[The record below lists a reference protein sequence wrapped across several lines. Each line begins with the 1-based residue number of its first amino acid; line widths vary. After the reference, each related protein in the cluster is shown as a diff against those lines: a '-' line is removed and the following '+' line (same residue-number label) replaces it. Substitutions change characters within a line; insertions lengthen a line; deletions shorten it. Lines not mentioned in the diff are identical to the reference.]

1 MPPKTKVT
9 KEMILSAVLE
19 ITKKNG
25 FLSVNARSI
34 AAEIQCS
41 TRPIFTCYANMEQ
54 LKADFLRF
62 AFDYYS
68 EYVENYRKRA
78 ACKPYLVF
86 PLSYLE
92 FAEQETH
99 LFHLLFIYDM
109 QLNMRQASDFYHD
122 VGNEKKA
129 EEFARQL
136 QVSIEKGKRIFLD
149 LFLYTHGMAVLT
161 ATKKLTFQPQYCE
174 EMLESFHS
182 ALLQSEGRCDR

>member
-86 PLSYLE
+86 PLSYL
-92 FAEQETH
+92 H
-99 LFHLLFIYDM
+99 
-109 QLNMRQASDFYHD
+109 
-122 VGNEKKA
+122 
-129 EEFARQL
+129 
-136 QVSIEKGKRIFLD
+136 KRIAGWK
-149 LFLYTHGMAVLT
+149 T
-161 ATKKLTFQPQYCE
+161 QPMSVRNHQK
-174 EMLESFHS
+174 
-182 ALLQSEGRCDR
+182 